1 MPAAEA
7 FLFPDN
13 LAALAT
19 CRELG
24 KAGIQTT
31 VLGSKPGPA
40 AYSRHSR
47 FVRTPDLYAAP
58 GDLVSAIVERA
69 RACDVAPVLFP
80 TEDAALLVA
89 EHFHDR
95 LAGRVQLPHPAPGLI
110 TEILDKRRL
119 HAAAD
124 RTGLA
129 SPRLL
134 VPAADA
140 DVGELDALAA
150 EGSWLAKPPCRYL
163 LEDGRRVRTFLEA
176 TGGAKAVA
184 GDLRSSLA
192 FVRRAG
198 FEPILQERVPG
209 PFEELVSVGLAID
222 REGHVLRSF
231 TARKRCEYPEPFGD
245 GLIVEVIRD
254 PGITEIAARLLRDIG
269 YWGICD
275 VEFKCDPRD
284 GRFKLLDANPRVWLW
299 HGLGA
304 LVDAPMA
311 LSAYALATGEDLE
324 TLTRASPSFATA
336 HPRWVSPRGAA
347 AFMVSGYNPARH
359 GPVLPL
365 RLTLGA
371 LGTMLRNL
379 LNFQDPLYLRPSAWR
394 DICVAILRRAH
405 VLPARSSAA
414 SH

>member
-24 KAGIQTT
+24 KAGIRAT
-31 VLGSKPGPA
+31 VLGSRPGPA

-58 GDLVSAIVERA
+58 GDLVNAIVEHARTRA
-69 RACDVAPVLFP
+69 ARPVLFP

-89 EHFHDR
+89 DHFHER
-95 LAGRVQLPHPAPGLI
+95 LADWLLLPHPAPGI
-110 TEILDKRRL
+110 VTRILDKRTL
-119 HAAAD
+119 HETAD
-124 RTGLA
+124 RAGLA
-129 SPRLL
+129 SPRL
-134 VPAADA
+134 VEPAVAT
-140 DVGELDALAA
+140 DVAQLDALAA
-150 EGSWLAKPPCRYL
+150 DGAWLAKPPCRYL

-184 GDLRSSLA
+184 GDLRSSVA

-198 FEPILQERVPG
+198 FPPILQEQVPG

-222 REGHVLRSF
+222 REGRVIRSF

-254 PGITEIAARLLRDIG
+254 PGITEMAADLMREAG

-304 LVDAPMA
+304 LVNAPMA
-311 LSAYALATGEDLE
+311 LSAYALATGEDLDD
-324 TLTRASPSFATA
+324 LTTRSRSFATD

-347 AFMVSGYNPARH
+347 AYMVSGYNPARH
-359 GPVLPL
+359 GLVLPL

-379 LNFQDPLYLRPSAWR
+379 LIFQDPLYLRPSAWR
-394 DICVAILRRAH
+394 DILLAVLRRAR